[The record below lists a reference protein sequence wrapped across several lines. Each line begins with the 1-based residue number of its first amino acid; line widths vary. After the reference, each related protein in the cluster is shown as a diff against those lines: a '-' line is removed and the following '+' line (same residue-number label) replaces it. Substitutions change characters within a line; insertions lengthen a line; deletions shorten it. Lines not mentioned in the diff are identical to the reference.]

1 MGIPADLVFPAE
13 DRETLQEIASWD
25 GFRPA
30 AFASSDF
37 PVDVVRLDGS
47 SSPPIVVSR
56 SKRAE
61 TLKALP
67 ATLRL
72 RAQAAFDRAASKPE
86 RLRLA
91 RAKSLDLSCGPAIM
105 GVVNVTPDSFS
116 DGGLAF
122 DPVRATE
129 RALALFEDGAAIV
142 DVGGESTRPSSYGP
156 AEEIPAREEIRRVVP
171 VVEAVRRISNRP
183 LSVDTR
189 KAAVARAALD
199 AGADLVNDVSALR
212 FDPDMPRA
220 CAEAGAGLLLM
231 HMKGRDARSMQ
242 DDVSYAHPIA
252 DIARELARAADAAL
266 SAGVRADAIA
276 VDPGLGFGKS
286 PEGNL
291 VLLRHLAALKSLGF
305 PVAVG
310 ASRKGFVRRFSG
322 VGDNAPCP
330 ERVAGSLACL
340 AAAFAARASVVRV
353 HDVADSARFLRML
366 RAIETSSFA
375 DASSSARAS
384 KDKSEKEPAPQTHD
398 AAGPSGR

>member
-1 MGIPADLVFPAE
+1 VSVSADLIFPAE

-30 AFASSDF
+30 AFSCSDF

-47 SSPPIVVSR
+47 PSPPIVVAR

-67 ATLRL
+67 ATLRI

-86 RLRLA
+86 RLRIA

-142 DVGGESTRPSSYGP
+142 DVGGESTRPRSYGA
-156 AEEIPAREEIRRVVP
+156 AEEVPTEEEIRRVVP
-171 VVEAVRRISNRP
+171 VVGAVRRMTDRP

-199 AGADLVNDVSALR
+199 AGADLVNDVSALG
-212 FDPDMPRA
+212 FDPEMARA
-220 CAEAGAGLLLM
+220 CAEAGAGLILM
-231 HMKGRDARSMQ
+231 HMRGRDPRTMQ
-242 DDVSYAHPIA
+242 NDVSYAHPVA
-252 DIARELARAADAAL
+252 DIARDLARAAAAA
-266 SAGVRADAIA
+266 SAAGLPEDAIA

-291 VLLRHLAALKSLGF
+291 VLLRHLAALKSLGL
-305 PVAVG
+305 PVAIG
-310 ASRKGFVRRFSG
+310 ASRKSFVRRFSG
-322 VGDNAPCP
+322 VGDGAPCP

-340 AAAFAARASVVRV
+340 AAAFSAGAAIVRV

-366 RAIETSSFA
+366 RAIRTPVPTPRTHA
-375 DASSSARAS
+375 A
-384 KDKSEKEPAPQTHD
+384 AP
-398 AAGPSGR
+398 